1 MPTPSAALAPARG
14 LGFGVERR
22 AMSGARAST
31 PRGANVAF
39 LARAG
44 GRSKRRAR
52 RHGSPATQTGAPLGA
67 GRASPRRAGAPRL
80 ALGAAPA
87 STRAGF
93 TSPRDEFPALPELTP
108 APARGAASAR
118 ARARRPA
125 PVRALGG
132 SFDEAEDFVPAAAA
146 DDLSAAA
153 ADGPQGNMA
162 EVAAWVG
169 AATLFGLGVGA
180 TMGANKAEEYF
191 AGYLLEQSLSV
202 DNLFVFVLVFDYFKV
217 PMKQQQKVLGYGI
230 GGAMAMR
237 AAMIVAGYEAV
248 TNFKPVL
255 LVFAGVLIFSSYKLI
270 AEEEEEEEDMSDNAI
285 VKFCS
290 DLLPVSAAYD
300 GDNFFT
306 VENGVKTAT
315 PLLLC
320 LCVIELSD
328 VVFAVD
334 SIPAVFGVTQDPFIV
349 YSSNIFAI
357 LGLRSLYAFVA
368 EMVAELEYLQ
378 TAVAAVLGFV
388 GCKMVAEFGGMEVST
403 EASLA
408 VVAGMLGAGVAL
420 SVYNPSEGKEARGEG
435 ADEKE

>member
-1 MPTPSAALAPARG
+1 MSAMTAARVEHVGLGRG
-14 LGFGVERR
+14 LGMGVDRR
-22 AMSGARAST
+22 ASGGRASAV
-31 PRGANVAF
+31 P
-39 LARAG
+39 
-44 GRSKRRAR
+44 RAR
-52 RHGSPATQTGAPLGA
+52 RRAVIARVQGAEGERTA
-67 GRASPRRAGAPRL
+67 VKRERSAFRAD
-80 ALGAAPA
+80 
-87 STRAGF
+87 TH
-93 TSPRDEFPALPELTP
+93 
-108 APARGAASAR
+108 ARGTAR
-118 ARARRPA
+118 VRPM
-125 PVRALGG
+125 RALGG
-132 SFDEAEDFVPAAAA
+132 SFDETDPETALKASSETVEEA
-146 DDLSAAA
+146 SE
-153 ADGPQGNMA
+153 GEGSMT
-162 EVAAWVG
+162 EVALWVG

-180 TMGANKAEEYF
+180 TMGAGKAEEYF
-191 AGYLLEQSLSV
+191 SGYLLEQSLSV

-217 PMKQQQKVLGYGI
+217 PMKQQQKVLSYGI

-255 LVFAGVLIFSSYKLI
+255 LVFAGILIFSSYKLI
-270 AEEEEEEEDMSDNAI
+270 TEEEEEEEDMSENAI

-290 DLLPVSAAYD
+290 NLLPVSEEYD

-306 VENGVKTAT
+306 EVRNDETGEMIKMAT

-357 LGLRSLYAFVA
+357 LGLRSLFAFVA
-368 EMVAELEYLQ
+368 VMVAELEYLQ

-388 GCKMVAEFGGMEVST
+388 GCKMVAGFGGVEIST

-408 VVAGMLGAGVAL
+408 VVVGMLGAGVML
-420 SVYNPSEGKEARGEG
+420 SLSKKDDEEDKE
-435 ADEKE
+435 

>member
-1 MPTPSAALAPARG
+1 MAAMTATRVERAAVRG
-14 LGFGVERR
+14 LGMGVDRR
-22 AMSGARAST
+22 ASGGRASAV
-31 PRGANVAF
+31 P
-39 LARAG
+39 
-44 GRSKRRAR
+44 RAR
-52 RHGSPATQTGAPLGA
+52 RHAVIARVRGA
-67 GRASPRRAGAPRL
+67 GGTRSAVTRDRRAL
-80 ALGAAPA
+80 
-87 STRAGF
+87 RAE
-93 TSPRDEFPALPELTP
+93 D
-108 APARGAASAR
+108 ARGTAR
-118 ARARRPA
+118 TR
-125 PVRALGG
+125 VLSRALGG
-132 SFDEAEDFVPAAAA
+132 SFDETDPETALKASSEGEKASENANEG
-146 DDLSAAA
+146 S
-153 ADGPQGNMA
+153 MT
-162 EVAAWVG
+162 EVALWVG

-180 TMGANKAEEYF
+180 TLGAEKAEEYF
-191 AGYLLEQSLSV
+191 SGYLLEQSLSV

-217 PMKQQQKVLGYGI
+217 PMKQQQKVLSYGI

-270 AEEEEEEEDMSDNAI
+270 TEEEEEEEDMSENAI

-290 DLLPVSAAYD
+290 NVLPVSDGYD

-306 VENGVKTAT
+306 TVRDEKTGAMVKMAT

-357 LGLRSLYAFVA
+357 LGLRSLFAFVA
-368 EMVAELEYLQ
+368 VMVAELEYLQ

-388 GCKMVAEFGGMEVST
+388 GCKMVAGFGGVEIST

-408 VVAGMLGAGVAL
+408 VVVGMLGAGVAL
-420 SVYNPSEGKEARGEG
+420 SLMKKDDEEEA
-435 ADEKE
+435 

>member
-1 MPTPSAALAPARG
+1 MSAMTAARVEHVGLGRG
-14 LGFGVERR
+14 LGMGVDRR
-22 AMSGARAST
+22 ASGGRASAV
-31 PRGANVAF
+31 P
-39 LARAG
+39 
-44 GRSKRRAR
+44 RAR
-52 RHGSPATQTGAPLGA
+52 RRAVIARVQGAEGERTA
-67 GRASPRRAGAPRL
+67 VKRERSAFRAD
-80 ALGAAPA
+80 
-87 STRAGF
+87 TH
-93 TSPRDEFPALPELTP
+93 
-108 APARGAASAR
+108 ARGTAR
-118 ARARRPA
+118 VRPM
-125 PVRALGG
+125 RALGG
-132 SFDEAEDFVPAAAA
+132 SFDETDPETALKASSETVEEA
-146 DDLSAAA
+146 SE
-153 ADGPQGNMA
+153 GEGSMT
-162 EVAAWVG
+162 EVALWVG

-180 TMGANKAEEYF
+180 TMGAGKAEEYF
-191 AGYLLEQSLSV
+191 SGYLLEQSLSV

-217 PMKQQQKVLGYGI
+217 PMKQQQKVLSYGI

-270 AEEEEEEEDMSDNAI
+270 TEEEEEEEDMSENAI

-290 DLLPVSAAYD
+290 NMLPVSEDYD

-306 VENGVKTAT
+306 TVRDDKTGEMIKTAT

-349 YSSNIFAI
+349 YSSNILAI
-357 LGLRSLYAFVA
+357 LGLRSLFAFVA
-368 EMVAELEYLQ
+368 VMVAELEYLQ

-388 GCKMVAEFGGMEVST
+388 GCKMVAGFGGVEIST

-408 VVAGMLGAGVAL
+408 VVVGMLGAGVSL
-420 SVYNPSEGKEARGEG
+420 SLMKKGDEEDKE
-435 ADEKE
+435 

>member
-1 MPTPSAALAPARG
+1 MSAMTAARVEHVGLGRG
-14 LGFGVERR
+14 LGMGVDRR
-22 AMSGARAST
+22 ASGGRASAV
-31 PRGANVAF
+31 P
-39 LARAG
+39 
-44 GRSKRRAR
+44 RAR
-52 RHGSPATQTGAPLGA
+52 RRAVIARVQGAEGERTA
-67 GRASPRRAGAPRL
+67 VKRERSAFRAD
-80 ALGAAPA
+80 
-87 STRAGF
+87 TH
-93 TSPRDEFPALPELTP
+93 
-108 APARGAASAR
+108 ARGTAR
-118 ARARRPA
+118 VRPM
-125 PVRALGG
+125 RALGG
-132 SFDEAEDFVPAAAA
+132 SFDETDPETALKASSETVEEA
-146 DDLSAAA
+146 SE
-153 ADGPQGNMA
+153 GEGSMT
-162 EVAAWVG
+162 EVALWVG

-180 TMGANKAEEYF
+180 TMGAGKAEEYF
-191 AGYLLEQSLSV
+191 SGYLLEQSLSV

-217 PMKQQQKVLGYGI
+217 PMKQQQKVLSYGI

-255 LVFAGVLIFSSYKLI
+255 LVFAGILIFSSYKLI
-270 AEEEEEEEDMSDNAI
+270 TEEEEEEEDMSENAI

-290 DLLPVSAAYD
+290 NLLPVSEDYD

-306 VENGVKTAT
+306 EVRNDETGEMIKMAT

-357 LGLRSLYAFVA
+357 LGLRSLFAFVA
-368 EMVAELEYLQ
+368 VMVAELEYLQ

-388 GCKMVAEFGGMEVST
+388 GCKMVAGFGGVEIST

-408 VVAGMLGAGVAL
+408 VVVGMLGAGVML
-420 SVYNPSEGKEARGEG
+420 SLSKKDDEEDKE
-435 ADEKE
+435 

>member
-1 MPTPSAALAPARG
+1 MSAMTAARVEHVGLGRG
-14 LGFGVERR
+14 LGMSVDRR
-22 AMSGARAST
+22 ASGGRASAV
-31 PRGANVAF
+31 P
-39 LARAG
+39 
-44 GRSKRRAR
+44 RAR
-52 RHGSPATQTGAPLGA
+52 RRAVIARVQGAEGERTA
-67 GRASPRRAGAPRL
+67 VKRERSAFRAD
-80 ALGAAPA
+80 
-87 STRAGF
+87 TH
-93 TSPRDEFPALPELTP
+93 
-108 APARGAASAR
+108 ARGTAR
-118 ARARRPA
+118 VRPM
-125 PVRALGG
+125 RALGG
-132 SFDEAEDFVPAAAA
+132 SFDETDPETALKASSETVEEA
-146 DDLSAAA
+146 SE
-153 ADGPQGNMA
+153 GEGSMT
-162 EVAAWVG
+162 EVALWVG

-180 TMGANKAEEYF
+180 TMGAGKAEEYF
-191 AGYLLEQSLSV
+191 SGYLLEQSLSV

-217 PMKQQQKVLGYGI
+217 PMKQQQKVLSYGI

-255 LVFAGVLIFSSYKLI
+255 LVFAGILIFSSYKLI
-270 AEEEEEEEDMSDNAI
+270 TEEEEEEEDMSENAI

-290 DLLPVSAAYD
+290 NLLPVSEEYD

-306 VENGVKTAT
+306 EVRNDETGEMIKMAT

-357 LGLRSLYAFVA
+357 LGLRSLFAFVA
-368 EMVAELEYLQ
+368 VMVAELEYLQ

-388 GCKMVAEFGGMEVST
+388 GCKMVAEFGGVEVST

-408 VVAGMLGAGVAL
+408 VVVGMLGAGVAL
-420 SVYNPSEGKEARGEG
+420 SLTKKDDEEEGK
-435 ADEKE
+435 

>member
-1 MPTPSAALAPARG
+1 MSAMTAARVEHVGLGRG
-14 LGFGVERR
+14 LGMGVYRR
-22 AMSGARAST
+22 ASGGRASAV
-31 PRGANVAF
+31 P
-39 LARAG
+39 
-44 GRSKRRAR
+44 RAR
-52 RHGSPATQTGAPLGA
+52 RRAVIARVQGAEGERTA
-67 GRASPRRAGAPRL
+67 VKRERSAFRAD
-80 ALGAAPA
+80 
-87 STRAGF
+87 TH
-93 TSPRDEFPALPELTP
+93 
-108 APARGAASAR
+108 ARGTAR
-118 ARARRPA
+118 VRPM
-125 PVRALGG
+125 RALGG
-132 SFDEAEDFVPAAAA
+132 SFDETDPETALKASSETVEEA
-146 DDLSAAA
+146 SE
-153 ADGPQGNMA
+153 GEGSMT
-162 EVAAWVG
+162 EVALWVG

-180 TMGANKAEEYF
+180 TMGAGKAEEYF
-191 AGYLLEQSLSV
+191 SGYLLEQSLSV

-217 PMKQQQKVLGYGI
+217 PMKQQQKVLSYGI

-270 AEEEEEEEDMSDNAI
+270 TEEEEEEEDMSENAI

-290 DLLPVSAAYD
+290 NLLPVSEEYD

-306 VENGVKTAT
+306 EVRNDETGEMIKMAT

-357 LGLRSLYAFVA
+357 LGLRSLFAFVA
-368 EMVAELEYLQ
+368 VMVAELEYLQ

-388 GCKMVAEFGGMEVST
+388 GCKMVAEFGGVEVST

-408 VVAGMLGAGVAL
+408 VVVGMLGAGVAL
-420 SVYNPSEGKEARGEG
+420 SLTKKDDEEEGK
-435 ADEKE
+435 

>member
-1 MPTPSAALAPARG
+1 MATMMRGGVASVRG
-14 LGFGVERR
+14 LGLGLERR
-22 AMSGARAST
+22 ATSGGRAST
-31 PRGANVAF
+31 ARGRVAT
-39 LARAG
+39 LAASSRG
-44 GRSKRRAR
+44 G
-52 RHGSPATQTGAPLGA
+52 ATK
-67 GRASPRRAGAPRL
+67 RASRAGAPSKRRV
-80 ALGAAPA
+80 
-87 STRAGF
+87 RA
-93 TSPRDEFPALPELTP
+93 E
-108 APARGAASAR
+108 
-118 ARARRPA
+118 RRVA
-125 PVRALGG
+125 PVSQPPSHTVGPLHALGG
-132 SFDEAEDFVPAAAA
+132 SMDETDPETALAENPAE
-146 DDLSAAA
+146 
-153 ADGPQGNMA
+153 GGNMA

-169 AATLFGLGVGA
+169 AATLFGLGIGAVVGP
-180 TMGANKAEEYF
+180 KQAEEYF

-217 PMKQQQKVLGYGI
+217 PLAQQQKVLTYGI

-270 AEEEEEEEDMSDNAI
+270 AEEEEEEEDMSENAI

-290 DLLPVSAAYD
+290 GLLPVSKDYD

-368 EMVAELEYLQ
+368 TLVAELEYLQ

-388 GCKMVAEFGGMEVST
+388 GFKMVAEFGGMEVST

-408 VVAGMLGAGVAL
+408 VVVGMLGAGVAL
-420 SVYNPSEGKEARGEG
+420 SLYKSDDDKKEA
-435 ADEKE
+435 

>member
-1 MPTPSAALAPARG
+1 MSAMTAARVEHVGLGRG
-14 LGFGVERR
+14 LGMGVDRR
-22 AMSGARAST
+22 ASGGRASAV
-31 PRGANVAF
+31 P
-39 LARAG
+39 
-44 GRSKRRAR
+44 RAR
-52 RHGSPATQTGAPLGA
+52 RRAVIARVQGAEGERTA
-67 GRASPRRAGAPRL
+67 MKRERSAFRAD
-80 ALGAAPA
+80 
-87 STRAGF
+87 TH
-93 TSPRDEFPALPELTP
+93 
-108 APARGAASAR
+108 ARGTAR
-118 ARARRPA
+118 VRPM
-125 PVRALGG
+125 RALGG
-132 SFDEAEDFVPAAAA
+132 SFDETDPETALKASSETVEEA
-146 DDLSAAA
+146 SE
-153 ADGPQGNMA
+153 GEGSMT
-162 EVAAWVG
+162 EVALWVG

-180 TMGANKAEEYF
+180 TMGAGKAEEYF
-191 AGYLLEQSLSV
+191 SGYLLEQSLSV

-217 PMKQQQKVLGYGI
+217 PMKQQQKVLSYGI

-255 LVFAGVLIFSSYKLI
+255 LVFAGILIFSSYKLI
-270 AEEEEEEEDMSDNAI
+270 TEEEEEEEDMSENAI

-290 DLLPVSAAYD
+290 NLLPVSEEYD

-306 VENGVKTAT
+306 EARNDETGEMIKMAT

-357 LGLRSLYAFVA
+357 LGLRSLFAFVA
-368 EMVAELEYLQ
+368 VMVAELEYLQ

-388 GCKMVAEFGGMEVST
+388 GCKMVAEFGGVEVST

-408 VVAGMLGAGVAL
+408 VVVGMLGAGVAL
-420 SVYNPSEGKEARGEG
+420 SLAKKDDEEEGK
-435 ADEKE
+435 

>member
-1 MPTPSAALAPARG
+1 MSAMTAARVEHVGLGRG
-14 LGFGVERR
+14 LGMGVDRR
-22 AMSGARAST
+22 ASGGRASAV
-31 PRGANVAF
+31 P
-39 LARAG
+39 
-44 GRSKRRAR
+44 RAR
-52 RHGSPATQTGAPLGA
+52 RRAVIARVQGAEGERTA
-67 GRASPRRAGAPRL
+67 VKRERSAFRAD
-80 ALGAAPA
+80 
-87 STRAGF
+87 TH
-93 TSPRDEFPALPELTP
+93 
-108 APARGAASAR
+108 ARGTAR
-118 ARARRPA
+118 VRPM
-125 PVRALGG
+125 RALGG
-132 SFDEAEDFVPAAAA
+132 SFDETDPETALKASSETVEEA
-146 DDLSAAA
+146 SE
-153 ADGPQGNMA
+153 GEGSMT
-162 EVAAWVG
+162 EVALWVG

-180 TMGANKAEEYF
+180 TMGAGKAEEYF
-191 AGYLLEQSLSV
+191 SGYLLEQSLSV

-217 PMKQQQKVLGYGI
+217 PMKQQQKVLSYGI

-255 LVFAGVLIFSSYKLI
+255 LVFAGILIFSSYKLI
-270 AEEEEEEEDMSDNAI
+270 TEEEEEEEDMSENAI

-290 DLLPVSAAYD
+290 NLLPVSEEYD

-306 VENGVKTAT
+306 EVRNNETGEMIKMAT

-357 LGLRSLYAFVA
+357 LGLRSLFAFVA
-368 EMVAELEYLQ
+368 VMVAELEYLQ

-388 GCKMVAEFGGMEVST
+388 GCKMVAEFGGVEVST

-408 VVAGMLGAGVAL
+408 VVVGMLGAGVAL
-420 SVYNPSEGKEARGEG
+420 SLAKKDDEEEGK
-435 ADEKE
+435 

>member
-1 MPTPSAALAPARG
+1 MSAMTAARVEHVGLGRG
-14 LGFGVERR
+14 LGMGVDRR
-22 AMSGARAST
+22 ASGGRASAV
-31 PRGANVAF
+31 P
-39 LARAG
+39 
-44 GRSKRRAR
+44 RAR
-52 RHGSPATQTGAPLGA
+52 RRAVIARVQGAEGERTA
-67 GRASPRRAGAPRL
+67 VKRERSAFRAD
-80 ALGAAPA
+80 
-87 STRAGF
+87 TH
-93 TSPRDEFPALPELTP
+93 
-108 APARGAASAR
+108 ARGTAR
-118 ARARRPA
+118 VRPM
-125 PVRALGG
+125 RALGG
-132 SFDEAEDFVPAAAA
+132 SFDETDPETALKASSETVEEA
-146 DDLSAAA
+146 SE
-153 ADGPQGNMA
+153 GEGSMT
-162 EVAAWVG
+162 EVALWVG

-180 TMGANKAEEYF
+180 TMGAGKAEEYF
-191 AGYLLEQSLSV
+191 SGYLLEQSLSV

-217 PMKQQQKVLGYGI
+217 PMKQQQKVLSYGI

-255 LVFAGVLIFSSYKLI
+255 LVFAGILIFSSYKLI
-270 AEEEEEEEDMSDNAI
+270 TEEEEEEEDMSENAI

-290 DLLPVSAAYD
+290 NLLPVSEEYD

-306 VENGVKTAT
+306 ETRNDETGEMIKMAT

-357 LGLRSLYAFVA
+357 LGLRSLFAFVA
-368 EMVAELEYLQ
+368 VMVAELEYLQ

-388 GCKMVAEFGGMEVST
+388 GCKMVAEFGGVEVST

-408 VVAGMLGAGVAL
+408 VVVGMLGAGVAL
-420 SVYNPSEGKEARGEG
+420 SLAKKDDEEEGK
-435 ADEKE
+435 

>member
-1 MPTPSAALAPARG
+1 MSAMTAARVEHVGLGRG
-14 LGFGVERR
+14 LGMGVDRR
-22 AMSGARAST
+22 ASGGRASAV
-31 PRGANVAF
+31 P
-39 LARAG
+39 
-44 GRSKRRAR
+44 RAR
-52 RHGSPATQTGAPLGA
+52 RRAVIARVQGAEGERTA
-67 GRASPRRAGAPRL
+67 VKRERSAFRAD
-80 ALGAAPA
+80 
-87 STRAGF
+87 TH
-93 TSPRDEFPALPELTP
+93 
-108 APARGAASAR
+108 ARGTAR
-118 ARARRPA
+118 VRPM
-125 PVRALGG
+125 RALGG
-132 SFDEAEDFVPAAAA
+132 SFDETDPETALKASSETVEEA
-146 DDLSAAA
+146 SE
-153 ADGPQGNMA
+153 GEGSMT
-162 EVAAWVG
+162 EVALWVG

-180 TMGANKAEEYF
+180 TMGAGKAEEYF
-191 AGYLLEQSLSV
+191 SGYLLEQSLSV

-217 PMKQQQKVLGYGI
+217 PMKQQQKVLSYGI

-255 LVFAGVLIFSSYKLI
+255 LVFAGILIFSSYKLI
-270 AEEEEEEEDMSDNAI
+270 TEEEEEEEDMSENAI

-290 DLLPVSAAYD
+290 NLLPVSEEYD

-306 VENGVKTAT
+306 EVRNDETGEMIKMAT

-357 LGLRSLYAFVA
+357 LGLRSLFAFVA
-368 EMVAELEYLQ
+368 VMVAELEYLQ

-388 GCKMVAEFGGMEVST
+388 GCKMVAGFGGVEIST

-408 VVAGMLGAGVAL
+408 VVVGMLGAGVAL
-420 SVYNPSEGKEARGEG
+420 SLTKKDDEEEGK
-435 ADEKE
+435 

>member
-1 MPTPSAALAPARG
+1 MSAMTAARVEHVGLGRG
-14 LGFGVERR
+14 LGMGVDRR
-22 AMSGARAST
+22 ASGGRASAV
-31 PRGANVAF
+31 P
-39 LARAG
+39 
-44 GRSKRRAR
+44 RAR
-52 RHGSPATQTGAPLGA
+52 RRAVIARVQGAEGERTA
-67 GRASPRRAGAPRL
+67 VKRERSAFRAD
-80 ALGAAPA
+80 
-87 STRAGF
+87 TH
-93 TSPRDEFPALPELTP
+93 
-108 APARGAASAR
+108 ARGTAR
-118 ARARRPA
+118 VRPM
-125 PVRALGG
+125 RALGG
-132 SFDEAEDFVPAAAA
+132 SFDETDPETALKASSETVEEA
-146 DDLSAAA
+146 SE
-153 ADGPQGNMA
+153 GEGSMT
-162 EVAAWVG
+162 EVALWVG

-180 TMGANKAEEYF
+180 TMGAGKAEEYF
-191 AGYLLEQSLSV
+191 SGYLLEQSLSV

-217 PMKQQQKVLGYGI
+217 PMKQQQKVLSYGI

-255 LVFAGVLIFSSYKLI
+255 LVFAGILIFSSYKLI
-270 AEEEEEEEDMSDNAI
+270 TEEEEEEEDMSENAI

-290 DLLPVSAAYD
+290 NLLPVSEEYD

-306 VENGVKTAT
+306 EVRNDETGEMIKMAT

-357 LGLRSLYAFVA
+357 LGLRSLFAFVA
-368 EMVAELEYLQ
+368 VMVAELEYLQ

-388 GCKMVAEFGGMEVST
+388 GCKMVAEFGGVEVST

-408 VVAGMLGAGVAL
+408 VVVGILGAGVAL
-420 SVYNPSEGKEARGEG
+420 SLTKKDDEEEGK
-435 ADEKE
+435 

>member
-1 MPTPSAALAPARG
+1 MSAMTAARVERVGLGRG
-14 LGFGVERR
+14 LGMGVDRR
-22 AMSGARAST
+22 ASGGRASAV
-31 PRGANVAF
+31 P
-39 LARAG
+39 
-44 GRSKRRAR
+44 RAR
-52 RHGSPATQTGAPLGA
+52 RRAVIARVQGAEGERTA
-67 GRASPRRAGAPRL
+67 VKRERSAFRAD
-80 ALGAAPA
+80 
-87 STRAGF
+87 TH
-93 TSPRDEFPALPELTP
+93 
-108 APARGAASAR
+108 ARGTAR
-118 ARARRPA
+118 VRPM
-125 PVRALGG
+125 RALGG
-132 SFDEAEDFVPAAAA
+132 SFDETDPETALKASSETVEEA
-146 DDLSAAA
+146 SE
-153 ADGPQGNMA
+153 GEGSMT
-162 EVAAWVG
+162 EVALWVG

-180 TMGANKAEEYF
+180 TMGAGKAEEYF
-191 AGYLLEQSLSV
+191 SGYLLEQSLSV

-217 PMKQQQKVLGYGI
+217 PMKQQQKVLSYGI

-255 LVFAGVLIFSSYKLI
+255 LVFAGILIFSSYKLI
-270 AEEEEEEEDMSDNAI
+270 TEEEEEEEDMSENAI

-290 DLLPVSAAYD
+290 NLLPVSEDYD

-306 VENGVKTAT
+306 EVRNDETGEMIKMAT

-357 LGLRSLYAFVA
+357 LGLRSLFAFVA
-368 EMVAELEYLQ
+368 VMVAELEYLQ

-388 GCKMVAEFGGMEVST
+388 GCKMVAEFGGVEVST

-408 VVAGMLGAGVAL
+408 VVVGMLGAGVAL
-420 SVYNPSEGKEARGEG
+420 SLANKDDEEEGK
-435 ADEKE
+435 

>member
-1 MPTPSAALAPARG
+1 MSAMTAARVEHVGLGRG
-14 LGFGVERR
+14 LGMSVDRR
-22 AMSGARAST
+22 ASGGRASAV
-31 PRGANVAF
+31 P
-39 LARAG
+39 
-44 GRSKRRAR
+44 RAR
-52 RHGSPATQTGAPLGA
+52 RRAVIARVQGAEGERTA
-67 GRASPRRAGAPRL
+67 VKRERSAFRAD
-80 ALGAAPA
+80 
-87 STRAGF
+87 TH
-93 TSPRDEFPALPELTP
+93 
-108 APARGAASAR
+108 ARGTAR
-118 ARARRPA
+118 VRPM
-125 PVRALGG
+125 RALGG
-132 SFDEAEDFVPAAAA
+132 SFDETDPETALKASSETVEEA
-146 DDLSAAA
+146 SE
-153 ADGPQGNMA
+153 GEGSMT
-162 EVAAWVG
+162 EVALWVG

-180 TMGANKAEEYF
+180 TMGAGKAEEYF
-191 AGYLLEQSLSV
+191 SGYLLEQSLSV

-217 PMKQQQKVLGYGI
+217 PMKQQQKVLSYGI

-255 LVFAGVLIFSSYKLI
+255 LVFAGILIFSSYKLI
-270 AEEEEEEEDMSDNAI
+270 TEEEEEEDMSENAI

-290 DLLPVSAAYD
+290 NLLPVSEEYD

-306 VENGVKTAT
+306 EVRNDETGEMIKMAT

-357 LGLRSLYAFVA
+357 LGLRSLFAFVA
-368 EMVAELEYLQ
+368 VMVAELEYLQ

-388 GCKMVAEFGGMEVST
+388 GCKMVAEFGGVEVST

-408 VVAGMLGAGVAL
+408 VVVGMLGAGVAL
-420 SVYNPSEGKEARGEG
+420 SLTKKDDEEEGK
-435 ADEKE
+435 

>member
-1 MPTPSAALAPARG
+1 MSAMTAVRVEHVGLGRG
-14 LGFGVERR
+14 LGMGVDRR
-22 AMSGARAST
+22 ASGGRASAV
-31 PRGANVAF
+31 P
-39 LARAG
+39 
-44 GRSKRRAR
+44 RAR
-52 RHGSPATQTGAPLGA
+52 RRAVIARVQGAEGERTA
-67 GRASPRRAGAPRL
+67 VKRERSAFRAD
-80 ALGAAPA
+80 
-87 STRAGF
+87 TH
-93 TSPRDEFPALPELTP
+93 
-108 APARGAASAR
+108 ARGTAR
-118 ARARRPA
+118 VRPM
-125 PVRALGG
+125 RALGG
-132 SFDEAEDFVPAAAA
+132 SFDETDPETALKASSETVEEA
-146 DDLSAAA
+146 SE
-153 ADGPQGNMA
+153 GEGSMT
-162 EVAAWVG
+162 EVALWVG

-180 TMGANKAEEYF
+180 TMGAGKAEEYF
-191 AGYLLEQSLSV
+191 SGYLLEQSLSV

-217 PMKQQQKVLGYGI
+217 PMKQQQKVLSYGI

-255 LVFAGVLIFSSYKLI
+255 LVFAGILIFSSYKLI
-270 AEEEEEEEDMSDNAI
+270 TEEEEEEDMSENAI

-290 DLLPVSAAYD
+290 NLLPVSEEYD

-306 VENGVKTAT
+306 EVRNDETGEMIKMAT

-357 LGLRSLYAFVA
+357 LGLRSLFAFVA
-368 EMVAELEYLQ
+368 VMVAELEYLQ

-388 GCKMVAEFGGMEVST
+388 GCKMVAEFGGVEVST

-408 VVAGMLGAGVAL
+408 VVVGMLGAGVAL
-420 SVYNPSEGKEARGEG
+420 SLTKKDDEEEGK
-435 ADEKE
+435 

>member
-1 MPTPSAALAPARG
+1 MSAMTAARVEHVGLGRG
-14 LGFGVERR
+14 LGMGVDRR
-22 AMSGARAST
+22 ASGGRASAV
-31 PRGANVAF
+31 P
-39 LARAG
+39 
-44 GRSKRRAR
+44 RAR
-52 RHGSPATQTGAPLGA
+52 RRAVIARVQGAEGERTA
-67 GRASPRRAGAPRL
+67 VKRERSAFRAD
-80 ALGAAPA
+80 
-87 STRAGF
+87 TH
-93 TSPRDEFPALPELTP
+93 
-108 APARGAASAR
+108 ARGTAR
-118 ARARRPA
+118 VRPM
-125 PVRALGG
+125 RALGG
-132 SFDEAEDFVPAAAA
+132 SFDETDPETALKASSETVEEA
-146 DDLSAAA
+146 SE
-153 ADGPQGNMA
+153 GEGSMT
-162 EVAAWVG
+162 EVALWVG

-180 TMGANKAEEYF
+180 TMGAGKAEEYF
-191 AGYLLEQSLSV
+191 SGYLLEQSLSV

-217 PMKQQQKVLGYGI
+217 PMKQQQKVLSYGI

-255 LVFAGVLIFSSYKLI
+255 LVFAGILIFSSYKLI
-270 AEEEEEEEDMSDNAI
+270 TEEEEEEEDMSENAI

-290 DLLPVSAAYD
+290 NLLPVSEEYD

-306 VENGVKTAT
+306 EVRNDETGEMIKMAT

-357 LGLRSLYAFVA
+357 LGLRSLFAFVA
-368 EMVAELEYLQ
+368 VMVAELEYLQ

-388 GCKMVAEFGGMEVST
+388 GCKMVAEFGGVEVST

-408 VVAGMLGAGVAL
+408 VVVGMLGAGVAL
-420 SVYNPSEGKEARGEG
+420 SLAKKDDEEEGK
-435 ADEKE
+435 

>member
-1 MPTPSAALAPARG
+1 MSAMTAVRVEHVGLGRG
-14 LGFGVERR
+14 LGMGVDRR
-22 AMSGARAST
+22 ASGGRASAV
-31 PRGANVAF
+31 P
-39 LARAG
+39 
-44 GRSKRRAR
+44 RAR
-52 RHGSPATQTGAPLGA
+52 RRAVIARVQGAEGERTVVKRERSA
-67 GRASPRRAGAPRL
+67 FRAD
-80 ALGAAPA
+80 
-87 STRAGF
+87 TH
-93 TSPRDEFPALPELTP
+93 
-108 APARGAASAR
+108 ARGTAR
-118 ARARRPA
+118 VRPM
-125 PVRALGG
+125 RALGG
-132 SFDEAEDFVPAAAA
+132 SFDETDPETALKASSETVEEA
-146 DDLSAAA
+146 SE
-153 ADGPQGNMA
+153 GEGSMT
-162 EVAAWVG
+162 EVALWVG

-180 TMGANKAEEYF
+180 TMGAGKAEEYF
-191 AGYLLEQSLSV
+191 SGYLLEQSLSV

-217 PMKQQQKVLGYGI
+217 PMKQQQKVLSYGI

-255 LVFAGVLIFSSYKLI
+255 LVFAGILIFSSYKLI
-270 AEEEEEEEDMSDNAI
+270 TEEEEEEEDMSENAI

-290 DLLPVSAAYD
+290 NLLPVSEEYD

-306 VENGVKTAT
+306 EVRNDETGEMIKMAT

-357 LGLRSLYAFVA
+357 LGLRSLFAFVA
-368 EMVAELEYLQ
+368 VMVAELEYLQ

-388 GCKMVAEFGGMEVST
+388 GCKMVAEFGGVEVST

-408 VVAGMLGAGVAL
+408 VVVGMLGAGVAL
-420 SVYNPSEGKEARGEG
+420 SLTKKDDEEEGK
-435 ADEKE
+435 